1 MSSNGRLSA
10 NNMNLFSREKNV
22 NKKINKKPI
31 NKNNILKN
39 KKNLS
44 SINPIMGRK
53 IKINKN
59 EILKEIRSKVDSK
72 RNINSKNNQNIKQR
86 EKKLD
91 EKIQEFSKIIVLDE
105 DKFKKTTINFY
116 NKK

>member
-10 NNMNLFSREKNV
+10 NNMNLFSGEKNV

-86 EKKLD
+86 EKNWMKKYKNFLKLL
-91 EKIQEFSKIIVLDE
+91 F
-105 DKFKKTTINFY
+105 
-116 NKK
+116 